1 MEDQDPHSR
10 LEGLHR
16 ELSAHPDL
24 DERSQQTLAGVRS
37 DLSRLAPA
45 STAATPVTPE
55 ERGEIQSRWQN
66 AVVDF
71 ENSHPQLARGLEQMA
86 NILSNFGL

>member
-1 MEDQDPHSR
+1 MEEQDPHAR

-16 ELSAHPDL
+16 ELSAHPGL
-24 DERSQQTLAGVRS
+24 DERGQQTLAGIRS
-37 DLSRLAPA
+37 DLGRLAPA
-45 STAATPVTPE
+45 TPE
-55 ERGEIQSRWQN
+55 ERGEMQTRWQS

>member
-1 MEDQDPHSR
+1 MEDQDPHAR

-24 DERSQQTLAGVRS
+24 DERGQETLAGVRS
-37 DLSRLAPA
+37 DLGRLAPS
-45 STAATPVTPE
+45 STEGTSITPE
-55 ERGEIQSRWQN
+55 ERGEMQSRWQS